1 MPNEEGHLSL
11 ISVLVCREH
20 DRNAELAQAV
30 QQKLNA
36 YKADEPTM
44 GEGKISLDFL
54 WVSHIILQL
63 LLPHFLSCEAE
74 IVKALIFEISCI
86 LLYF

>member
-1 MPNEEGHLSL
+1 
-11 ISVLVCREH
+11 LVCREH

-44 GEGKISLDFL
+44 GEGKPFLDFL
-54 WVSHIILQL
+54 WVSHITLQL
-63 LLPHFLSCEAE
+63 LLPHYLSCEAE
-74 IVKALIFEISCI
+74 IIKVYSFEKPCI
-86 LLYF
+86 LLNF